1 MSRNNVVRNILQQA
15 IERMAM
21 VSDKLELWTVISM
34 LPDSASLEP
43 LVSTRDSKTVSLDLG
58 PLLRNTWTMLN
69 SDHMV
74 VITAADT
81 VGKIPYASIYCIAT
95 SGQLAQML
103 EWTRHTDNE
112 EDTAYVNL
120 VTPEHDMPEHLLLPQ
135 R

>member
-1 MSRNNVVRNILQQA
+1 MLRNNVVRNILQQA
-15 IERMAM
+15 IERMEKL
-21 VSDKLELWTVISM
+21 SDKLELWIVVSM
-34 LPDSASLEP
+34 LPDSSSLEP
-43 LVSTRDSKTVSLDLG
+43 LVSTRDSKTIAIELG

-81 VGKIPYASIYCIAT
+81 VGKIPYDSIYCIAT
-95 SGQLAQML
+95 TGHLAQML